1 MEESD
6 EAEGG
11 SQATQGRLLV
21 GVELGHGAGR
31 LPPAAL
37 GQPLGP
43 RIAHRP
49 APDPTGLGA
58 ALTALGTNN
67 IFRDLTG
74 LALNQQNA
82 ADALKTSLS
91 AAQGFATKAGALA
104 QQRFLNQELDRSLG
118 HIKAARDK
126 QLISNDQASAISE
139 SALRGAIARPAR
151 RPRAPSSPRR
161 SSGRW
166 SACPRP
172 TAACCGSPAPRGR

>member
-49 APDPTGLGA
+49 TRAQAPLQ
-58 ALTALGTNN
+58 LTP
-67 IFRDLTG
+67 
-74 LALNQQNA
+74 Q
-82 ADALKTSLS
+82 
-91 AAQGFATKAGALA
+91 
-104 QQRFLNQELDRSLG
+104 
-118 HIKAARDK
+118 
-126 QLISNDQASAISE
+126 
-139 SALRGAIARPAR
+139 
-151 RPRAPSSPRR
+151 
-161 SSGRW
+161 W
-166 SACPRP
+166 S
-172 TAACCGSPAPRGR
+172 